1 MRTTRN
7 KQQGLMLIEA
17 LVGIL
22 IFSFG
27 ILAMMGLQAI
37 SIKNTIEARY
47 RTEASFVANEIIGT
61 MWTECGVGA
70 ACTLSS
76 YDTTSGTNPKMTAW
90 RTEVAN
96 KLPGIVVGGVNS
108 PTIAVAGNSIT
119 VTVFWRLPGTD
130 ATTRNFRTIAQINAS

>member
-1 MRTTRN
+1 MSTSRK
-7 KQQGLMLIEA
+7 KQQGVMMIEA

-27 ILAMMGLQAI
+27 ILAMMGLQAV
-37 SIKNTIEARY
+37 SIKNTVEARY
-47 RTEASFVANEIIGT
+47 RTEASFIANEIIGT
-61 MWTECGVGA
+61 MWTECGFGA
-70 ACTLSS
+70 ACALSS
-76 YDTTSGTNPKMTAW
+76 YDTTAGTNPKMTAW

-108 PTIAVAGNSIT
+108 PTIVVAGNQVT
-119 VTVFWRLPGTD
+119 VTVFWKIPGTD

>member
-1 MRTTRN
+1 MRTSRKN
-7 KQQGLMLIEA
+7 QQGVMMIEA

-37 SIKNTIEARY
+37 SIKNTVEARY
-47 RTEASFVANEIIGT
+47 RTEASFIANEIIGT
-61 MWTECGVGA
+61 MWTECGGA
-70 ACTLSS
+70 TCTLSS

-90 RTEVAN
+90 RTEVAD
-96 KLPGIVVGGVNS
+96 KLPGIVVGGANS
-108 PTIAVAGNSIT
+108 PTIVVAGNAVT
-119 VTVFWRLPGTD
+119 VTVFWRIPGSD

>member
-1 MRTTRN
+1 MKIYQKN
-7 KQQGLMLIEA
+7 QQGVMMIEA

-37 SIKNTIEARY
+37 SIKNTVEARY
-47 RTEASFVANEIIGT
+47 RTEASFITNEIIGT
-61 MWTECGVGA
+61 MWTECGGA
-70 ACTLSS
+70 TCTLAS

-90 RTEVAN
+90 QTDVAN
-96 KLPGIVVGGVNS
+96 KLPGIVVGGANS
-108 PTIAVAGNSIT
+108 PTIVVAGNVVT
-119 VTVFWRLPGTD
+119 VTVFWRIPGSD